1 MGRRM
6 DETQRSEAF
15 EQVAREQR
23 RAWLA
28 TTPEQRIAW
37 LEQAKRFAAQ
47 ALEAARER
55 HRKPRPPDLTDR

>member
-6 DETQRSEAF
+6 DERQHSEAF
-15 EQVAREQR
+15 ERAAREQR

-28 TTPEQRIAW
+28 TTAEQRIAW

-55 HRKPRPPDLTDR
+55 RGAPRPPESTKR